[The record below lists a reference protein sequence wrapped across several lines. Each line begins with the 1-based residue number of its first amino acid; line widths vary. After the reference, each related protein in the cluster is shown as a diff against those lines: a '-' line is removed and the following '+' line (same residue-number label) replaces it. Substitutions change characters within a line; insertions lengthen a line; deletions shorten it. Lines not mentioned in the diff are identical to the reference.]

1 MHVSNMGVKT
11 ILSFE
16 PPAAHGAVVL
26 LIRVDDLVPLQMV
39 VVTKTLPTR
48 LTSKPGTLTVLPL
61 LVLLQ
66 QFPCS
71 K

>member
-1 MHVSNMGVKT
+1 MHVSNMGVET

-16 PPAAHGAVVL
+16 PSAAHGAVVL
-26 LIRVDDLVPLQMV
+26 LIRVDDLVPLQMI
-39 VVTKTLPTR
+39 VVTKALPTR
-48 LTSKPGTLTVLPL
+48 LTGKPGTLTVLPL

-66 QFPCS
+66 QFPCF

>member
-1 MHVSNMGVKT
+1 MHVSNVGVESV
-11 ILSFE
+11 LSFE

-26 LIRVDDLVPLQMV
+26 LVRVDDLVPLQMV
-39 VVTKTLPTR
+39 VVPKALATR
-48 LTSKPGTLTVLPL
+48 LTGKPGTLTVLPL